1 MSILRARIH
10 PASYGYLAG
19 LSIAALVSAF
29 LLPVLVVPIVVL
41 GFGLA
46 WFFRDPH
53 RTVPVTPGVLVSPA
67 DGRVFEIAPNEPN
80 PFDGSGEFARVSI
93 FLSLINVHINRVPCD
108 ARVVRLKYI
117 PGKFHHA
124 GTPQAVKENERQLI
138 ELNAPGVGTVI
149 VVQSSGAL
157 VRKIVCNLVAGQE
170 VRRGE
175 RFGLIKFGSRTD
187 IYLPQGAIP
196 AVAVGAI
203 VKGGETVVGKV
214 V

>member
-1 MSILRARIH
+1 VRIH
-10 PASYGYLAG
+10 PASYVYLAG
-19 LSIAALVSAF
+19 LSIAALGCAF
-29 LLPVLVVPIVVL
+29 LLPVLIVPIVLL
-41 GFGLA
+41 GLGLA

-53 RTVPVTPGVLVSPA
+53 RTIPETAGILVSPA
-67 DGRVFEIAPNEPN
+67 DGRVFEVARNEPN
-80 PFDGSGEFARVSI
+80 PFDGATTGEFTRVSI

-108 ARVVRLKYI
+108 ATVIRLKYI
-117 PGKFHHA
+117 PGRFHHA

-157 VRKIVCNLVAGQE
+157 VRKIVCNLVPGQQ
-170 VRRGE
+170 VKRGE

-187 IYLPQGAIP
+187 IYLPQGTIP

-214 V
+214 D